1 MRREIVLTLEEL
13 EHHAEKI
20 PEIDPSAVMSMLGVM
35 QVSAEIQHAIFD
47 ILEQD
52 YQLSEGKL
60 CVMII
65 LHQQPGGLAPS
76 KLADRAGVSRATI
89 SVMVRRMV
97 RDGLVRL
104 SEDTADARGKKVFL
118 TAEGTQLMEDI
129 LPAHYLRIS
138 KLMGRLSKAEQAELR
153 RLLQKLTAP

>member
-1 MRREIVLTLEEL
+1 MRREIVLTMEEL

-20 PEIDPSAVMSMLGVM
+20 PEIDPSSVMAMLGVI
-35 QVSAEIQHAIFD
+35 QASAEIQHAIFD

-65 LHQQPGGLAPS
+65 LHQQSAGLAPS
-76 KLADRAGVSRATI
+76 KLAAQAGVTRATI
-89 SVMVRRMV
+89 SVMLRRME

-104 SEDTADARGKKVFL
+104 SGAADDARGKRAFL
-118 TAEGTQLMEDI
+118 TSKGKQLMEEI

-138 KLMGRLSKAEQAELR
+138 KLMGHLSKLEQAELC
-153 RLLQKLTAP
+153 RLLKKVTAL